1 MSTRK
6 FECIEQLFDE
16 EICFDPK
23 ALLLSLEAYLGSS
36 QVREALEYISRVEDW
51 RFRIKENGEIV
62 DSENEGDEENE

>member
-1 MSTRK
+1 MQRK

-36 QVREALEYISRVEDW
+36 QVIEALEYISRVEDW
-51 RFRIKENGEIV
+51 RFRINERGEII
-62 DSENEGDEENE
+62 DNEVEDEA